1 MTVDELLKK
10 VDTKEDLYTLL
21 RQNKKKILKHRASST
36 NTFLANP
43 LHYALA
49 TCLGVIFGGN
59 NKTLFG
65 TIVHE
70 AVDYYYTNRDSRIGL
85 SIRALVFKAIEENP
99 KINNPLEEKE
109 LKLLIKRAI
118 RVFKKYYREIAV
130 DNEVLASEEYLEVK
144 VPVQNPENEG
154 HIIFA
159 GTFDRLYK
167 KDGLYILGDLKTS
180 SMRIGAKDVEKSGE
194 LIKFEL
200 KIKQLEQQ
208 IFSLNKDIKKFFYAN
223 KNLDEIIENLENEKI
238 KCEDAKQNGRA
249 FKAIENKVEKL
260 EKDKLL
266 WESNLQTLLAS
277 KEGVRL
283 INLQIQELKEQMTP
297 YQEEYNKKVKES
309 ELQECIKK
317 HYLQTCLYALM
328 YQIEHGIR
336 IDRARIELLVTK
348 EKSEE
353 IQIFEWELTDELFD
367 KADSIYSGMII
378 PTLEA
383 YLDGVEPSILF
394 RPNPFTF
401 FGSETIDLLEK
412 LSA

>member
-1 MTVDELLKK
+1 MTVDELLTKIE
-10 VDTKEDLYTLL
+10 TKEDLYTLL

-70 AVDYYYTNRDSRIGL
+70 AVDYYYTNRDNRIGL
-85 SIRALVFKAIEENP
+85 SIRALVLKAIEENP

-109 LKLLIKRAI
+109 LKLLIKRAV
-118 RVFKKYYREIAV
+118 RVFKKYYKEIAIH
-130 DNEVLASEEYLEVK
+130 NEVLASEEYLEIK
-144 VPVQNPENEG
+144 VPVENPENDG
-154 HIIFA
+154 KIIFA

-180 SMRIGAKDVEKSGE
+180 SMRIGAKGVEKSAE
-194 LIKFEL
+194 LIKFEQQ
-200 KIKQLEQQ
+200 IKQLEQQ
-208 IFSLNKDIKKFFYAN
+208 IFTLNKDIKKFFNAK
-223 KNLDEIIENLENEKI
+223 KNLEEIIDNLENEKI
-238 KCEDAKQNGRA
+238 KFEDAKSKGNA
-249 FKAIENKVEKL
+249 FKAIQNKVEKL
-260 EKDKLL
+260 ERDKLL

-277 KEGVRL
+277 REGVKL
-283 INLQIQELKEQMTP
+283 INLHIQELKTNMSP
-297 YQEEYNKKVKES
+297 YQNEYDEKVKES
-309 ELQECIKK
+309 ELEECIKK

-353 IQIFEWELTDELFD
+353 IQIFEWDLTDELFD

-383 YLDGVEPSILF
+383 YLNGVEPSLLF
-394 RPNPFTF
+394 RPNPFTY

>member
-1 MTVDELLKK
+1 
-10 VDTKEDLYTLL
+10 
-21 RQNKKKILKHRASST
+21 
-36 NTFLANP
+36 
-43 LHYALA
+43 
-49 TCLGVIFGGN
+49 
-59 NKTLFG
+59 
-65 TIVHE
+65 
-70 AVDYYYTNRDSRIGL
+70 
-85 SIRALVFKAIEENP
+85 
-99 KINNPLEEKE
+99 
-109 LKLLIKRAI
+109 
-118 RVFKKYYREIAV
+118 
-130 DNEVLASEEYLEVK
+130 
-144 VPVQNPENEG
+144 
-154 HIIFA
+154 
-159 GTFDRLYK
+159 
-167 KDGLYILGDLKTS
+167 
-180 SMRIGAKDVEKSGE
+180 
-194 LIKFEL
+194 
-200 KIKQLEQQ
+200 
-208 IFSLNKDIKKFFYAN
+208 
-223 KNLDEIIENLENEKI
+223 
-238 KCEDAKQNGRA
+238 
-249 FKAIENKVEKL
+249 
-260 EKDKLL
+260 
-266 WESNLQTLLAS
+266 
-277 KEGVRL
+277 
-283 INLQIQELKEQMTP
+283 MTP

>member
-1 MTVDELLKK
+1 MTVDELLNKI
-10 VDTKEDLYTLL
+10 DTKEDLYTLL

-154 HIIFA
+154 KIIFA

-180 SMRIGAKDVEKSGE
+180 SMRIGAKDVEKSAE

-200 KIKQLEQQ
+200 QIKQLEQQ
-208 IFSLNKDIKKFFYAN
+208 IFSLNKDIKKFFYAK
-223 KNLDEIIENLENEKI
+223 KNLEEITENLENEKV
-238 KCEDAKQNGRA
+238 KCEDAKNNGRS
-249 FKAIENKVEKL
+249 FKAIQNKVEKL

-394 RPNPFTF
+394 RPNPFTY

>member
-1 MTVDELLKK
+1 MTVDELLNKI
-10 VDTKEDLYTLL
+10 DTKEDLYTLL

-43 LHYALA
+43 LHYALS

-70 AVDYYYTNRDSRIGL
+70 GVDYYYTNKDCRIGL
-85 SIRALVFKAIEENP
+85 SIRALVLKAIEENP

-109 LKLLIKRAI
+109 LKLLIKRAV

-154 HIIFA
+154 KIIFA

-180 SMRIGAKDVEKSGE
+180 SMRIGAKDVEKSSE
-194 LIKFEL
+194 LIKFEQQ
-200 KIKQLEQQ
+200 IKQLEQQ
-208 IFSLNKDIKKFFYAN
+208 IFSLNKDIKKFYYAK
-223 KNLDEIIENLENEKI
+223 KNLEEIIENLENEKV
-238 KCEDAKQNGRA
+238 KCEDAKNNGRA
-249 FKAIENKVEKL
+249 FKAIQNKVEKL

-283 INLQIQELKEQMTP
+283 INLQIQELKEKMSP
-297 YQEEYNKKVKES
+297 YQNEYNEKVKES

-353 IQIFEWELTDELFD
+353 IQIFEWDLTDELFD

-383 YLDGVEPSILF
+383 YLDGIEPSILF
-394 RPNPFTF
+394 RPNPFTY

>member
-1 MTVDELLKK
+1 MKVDELLTKIE
-10 VDTKEDLYTLL
+10 TKENLYTLL

-70 AVDYYYTNRDSRIGL
+70 AVDYYYTNRDNRIGL
-85 SIRALVFKAIEENP
+85 SIRALVLKAIEENP

-109 LKLLIKRAI
+109 LKLLIKRAV
-118 RVFKKYYREIAV
+118 RVFKKYYKEIAIH
-130 DNEVLASEEYLEVK
+130 NEVLASEEYLEIK
-144 VPVQNPENEG
+144 VPVENPENDG
-154 HIIFA
+154 KIIFA

-180 SMRIGAKDVEKSGE
+180 SMRIGAKGVEKSAE
-194 LIKFEL
+194 LIKFEQQ
-200 KIKQLEQQ
+200 IKQLEQQ
-208 IFSLNKDIKKFFYAN
+208 IFTLNKDIKKFFNAK
-223 KNLDEIIENLENEKI
+223 KNLEEIIDNLENEKI
-238 KCEDAKQNGRA
+238 KFEDAKSKGNA
-249 FKAIENKVEKL
+249 FKAIQNKVEKL
-260 EKDKLL
+260 ERDKLL

-277 KEGVRL
+277 REGVKL
-283 INLQIQELKEQMTP
+283 INLHIQELKTNMSP
-297 YQEEYNKKVKES
+297 YQNEYDEKVKES
-309 ELQECIKK
+309 ELEECIKK

-353 IQIFEWELTDELFD
+353 IQIFEWDLTDELFD

-383 YLDGVEPSILF
+383 YLNGVEPSLLF
-394 RPNPFTF
+394 RPNPFTY